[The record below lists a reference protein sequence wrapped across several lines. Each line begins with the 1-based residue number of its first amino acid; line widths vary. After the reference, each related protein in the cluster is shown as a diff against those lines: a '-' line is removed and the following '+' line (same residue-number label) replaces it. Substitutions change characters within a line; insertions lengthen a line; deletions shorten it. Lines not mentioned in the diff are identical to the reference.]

1 MGCHLIVNSLSR
13 FHNTRQAHHSGG
25 FFERVFRW
33 IMWRLVDRQ
42 RNDENVAVLVPGVY
56 KRLTLLAQISPDS
69 PKYLFSR
76 SRSSNRATIG
86 CCCNI
91 AVSLKVLPRIGT
103 HAGKGVSLVEPE
115 QSSTAP

>member
-1 MGCHLIVNSLSR
+1 V
-13 FHNTRQAHHSGG
+13 TRGG
-25 FFERVFRW
+25 KKSAGWFECDDW
-33 IMWRLVDRQ
+33 IIWRLVDLQ
-42 RNDENVAVLVPGVY
+42 PGDENVVLLVPGVY
-56 KRLTLLAQISPDS
+56 KRLTLLATRISPDS

-76 SRSSNRATIG
+76 SRGSNRATIG